1 MTTQD
6 VTNKLREDQPFVQ
19 DCTAREGR
27 WESRPPVSGS
37 HTREG
42 KRALQ
47 QLTREPWGS
56 GKWGDGAQARAI
68 QDLDREGSG
77 GRKRGWKE
85 WSNVLAASTGRGA
98 AGIPCALQPP
108 WGRIMKPTRTADLP
122 PHVAIIASG
131 PHHFPLRTNGP
142 SLGHSHPER
151 SILRLQKP
159 KLLISD
165 PDPVQLL
172 TGPI

>member
-27 WESRPPVSGS
+27 WEPDLQSQGPRP
-37 HTREG
+37 G
-42 KRALQ
+42 KG
-47 QLTREPWGS
+47 REPSSSLQGS
-56 GKWGDGAQARAI
+56 LGGQGDGGMGPKPEPSKTLTEKVVEA
-68 QDLDREGSG
+68 G
-77 GRKRGWKE
+77 RGWKE

-98 AGIPCALQPP
+98 AGVPCALQPP

-151 SILRLQKP
+151 SILLLQKP